1 MSDLKYYVED
11 KGLTE
16 EEMIKNI
23 SIIVDDI
30 NHKGDKV
37 KETVKHFW
45 ILILG
50 VIISLVLG
58 LPYFVPMLF
67 GIASFTVLLLC
78 GHFSNKRKERIDDYW
93 FIVIKC
99 KDNGVLNKDNLEKI
113 EKFKIDELFGNK

>member
-1 MSDLKYYVED
+1 MSDLRYYVED

-16 EEMIKNI
+16 EEMVKNI

-37 KETVKHFW
+37 KESVKHFW
-45 ILILG
+45 FLILG
-50 VIISLVLG
+50 VIISLVLS

-67 GIASFTVLLLC
+67 GIASFMVLLLC
-78 GHFSNKRKERIDDYW
+78 GFFSNKRKERINDYW

-99 KDNGVLNKDNLEKI
+99 KESGVLNKDNLKKL
-113 EKFKIDELFGNK
+113 EKFEINELFGNK

>member
-37 KETVKHFW
+37 KEIVKHFW

-113 EKFKIDELFGNK
+113 EKFKINELFGNK